1 MGGVDL
7 DGIEAG
13 FDRISRRSCPGAH
26 HRPTL
31 VGRELARGQPSRRD
45 RLAGGTYRLPQPGA
59 RLDFLRGERAHA
71 IHRALRGRLAPAMRE
86 LDADSHPSPFMKAI
100 NGLKLCTCASLQMP
114 RSFSLIRPT
123 SSTAVASTNTRPKPP
138 SA

>member
-45 RLAGGTYRLPQPGA
+45 RLPGGVYRLPQPGA
-59 RLDFLRGERAHA
+59 RPDFLRGELAHA
-71 IHRALRGRLAPAMRE
+71 IHRALRGPLAPAMRE
-86 LDADSHPSPFMKAI
+86 LDADSHPLALHE
-100 NGLKLCTCASLQMP
+100 GDQWLEALHL
-114 RSFSLIRPT
+114 R
-123 SSTAVASTNTRPKPP
+123 VAPD
-138 SA
+138 AEVIFI